1 MCFALTSQQY
11 VKIDAVAQRLPHAQR
26 HPSLSSRLAGKLSLN
41 ARITRN
47 GEVTDVLLAKLI
59 DDAMRQVRS
68 VTGQKQ
74 WQLLPERL
82 DEDCVDMKELDI
94 LITGM
99 FPKLPRQ
106 EREQP

>member
-1 MCFALTSQQY
+1 LTQLRR
-11 VKIDAVAQRLPHAQR
+11 RLPQAQR
-26 HPSLSSRLAGKLSLN
+26 HPFLVALAGKLSLN
-41 ARITRN
+41 ARIARN

-59 DDAMRQVRS
+59 DDAMRQVWS

-82 DEDCVDMKELDI
+82 DEDCVDMNELDM

-106 EREQP
+106 EREQS

>member
-1 MCFALTSQQY
+1 MCFALTSRQY

-26 HPSLSSRLAGKLSLN
+26 HPFLVALAGKLSLN

-74 WQLLPERL
+74 WQLLPERP
-82 DEDCVDMKELDI
+82 DEDRVDMKELDI

-106 EREQP
+106 ECEQP